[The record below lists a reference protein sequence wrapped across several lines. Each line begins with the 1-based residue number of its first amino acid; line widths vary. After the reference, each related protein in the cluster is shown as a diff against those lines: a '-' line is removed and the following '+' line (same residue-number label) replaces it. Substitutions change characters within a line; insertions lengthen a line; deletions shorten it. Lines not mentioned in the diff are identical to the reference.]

1 MQPQTVPPLLQLM
14 PIFLIFIIF
23 YFLLI
28 RPQQKQEK
36 ERQAMLK
43 NIKKNDEV
51 VTTGG
56 LHGVVLNLKD
66 KTVTVR
72 IDDNVKVE
80 IERSA
85 ISRIEKIA

>member
-28 RPQQKQEK
+28 RPQQKHEK
-36 ERQAMLK
+36 ERQLMLK

-51 VTTGG
+51 VTAGG

-80 IERSA
+80 IDRSA

>member
-36 ERQAMLK
+36 ERQLMLK

-51 VTTGG
+51 VTAGG

-66 KTVTVR
+66 KTVTMR

-80 IERSA
+80 IDRSA

>member
-51 VTTGG
+51 VTAGG

-80 IERSA
+80 IDRSA

>member
-28 RPQQKQEK
+28 RPQKKQEK
-36 ERQAMLK
+36 ERQLMLK

-56 LHGVVLNLKD
+56 IHGVVLNLKD

-72 IDDNVKVE
+72 IDDNVKIE
-80 IERSA
+80 IDRSA
-85 ISRIEKIA
+85 ISLIEKIA

>member
-1 MQPQTVPPLLQLM
+1 MQPQKVPPVLQLM
-14 PIFLIFIIF
+14 PVFLIFIIF

-28 RPQQKQEK
+28 RPQKKQEK
-36 ERQAMLK
+36 ERLAMLK

-51 VTTGG
+51 VTAGG
-56 LHGVVLNLKD
+56 LHGVVINLKD

>member
-14 PIFLIFIIF
+14 PIFLIFIVF

-36 ERQAMLK
+36 ERQLMLK

-56 LHGVVLNLKD
+56 IYGVVLNLKD

-80 IERSA
+80 IERNA
-85 ISRIEKIA
+85 ISRIERIA

>member
-28 RPQQKQEK
+28 RPQKKQEK
-36 ERQAMLK
+36 ERLAMLK

-51 VTTGG
+51 VTAGG
-56 LHGVVLNLKD
+56 LHGVVINLKD

>member
-28 RPQQKQEK
+28 RPQKKQEK
-36 ERQAMLK
+36 ERLAMLK

-51 VTTGG
+51 VTAGG

>member
-1 MQPQTVPPLLQLM
+1 M

-28 RPQQKQEK
+28 RPQKKQEK
-36 ERQAMLK
+36 ERLAMLK

-51 VTTGG
+51 VTAGG
-56 LHGVVLNLKD
+56 LHGVVINLKD

>member
-36 ERQAMLK
+36 ERQLMLK

-51 VTTGG
+51 VTAGG

-80 IERSA
+80 IDRSA
-85 ISRIEKIA
+85 ILRIEKIA

>member
-36 ERQAMLK
+36 ERQLMLK

-51 VTTGG
+51 VTAGG

-80 IERSA
+80 IDRSA

>member
-14 PIFLIFIIF
+14 PIFLIFIVF

-51 VTTGG
+51 VTAGG

-66 KTVTVR
+66 KTVTAR

-80 IERSA
+80 IDRSA

>member
-36 ERQAMLK
+36 ERLAMLK
-43 NIKKNDEV
+43 DIKKNDAV

-56 LHGVVLNLKD
+56 MHGVVLNLKD
-66 KTVTVR
+66 KTITVR

-80 IERSA
+80 IDRSA

>member
-28 RPQQKQEK
+28 RPRQKQEK
-36 ERQAMLK
+36 ELLAMLK
-43 NIKKNDEV
+43 NIKKNDQV

-66 KTVTVR
+66 KTITVR

-80 IERSA
+80 IDRNA
-85 ISRIEKIA
+85 ISRIERIA